1 MKDFTYMGWR
11 MANNYEDITLHQ
23 GTDIAIELHLTKE
36 SDGTAFDLTNYS
48 AAAKMKRNYNDSADD
63 PNTVAFN
70 AIIPTPATSGIVTL
84 SLTSDSSATLQTR
97 GRYVYDVEVS
107 FVDSSSN
114 TIVQRVAEGQIEVTP
129 SVT

>member
-1 MKDFTYMGWR
+1 

-48 AAAKMKRNYNDSADD
+48 AAAKMKRNYNDSAND

-114 TIVQRVAEGQIEVTP
+114 TIVQRVAEGQAEVSP
-129 SVT
+129 SVTY

>member
-1 MKDFTYMGWR
+1 
-11 MANNYEDITLHQ
+11 MAHTQNYEDIVIPQ
-23 GTDIAIELHLTKE
+23 GTDTAIELHLVKE

-70 AIIPTPATSGIVTL
+70 AIIPTPASSGIVTL

>member
-1 MKDFTYMGWR
+1 
-11 MANNYEDITLHQ
+11 MAHQQNYEDIVIPQ
-23 GTDIAIELHLTKE
+23 GTDTAIELHLTKE

-48 AAAKMKRNYNDSADD
+48 AAAKMKRRYEDSAND
-63 PNTVAFN
+63 PDTVAFN
-70 AIIPTPATSGIVTL
+70 AIIPTPATAGIVTL
-84 SLTSDSSATLQTR
+84 SLTNDSSATLQTR

-107 FVDSSSN
+107 FVDSDSK

>member
-1 MKDFTYMGWR
+1 
-11 MANNYEDITLHQ
+11 MANNYEDITIHQ
-23 GTDIAIELHLTKE
+23 GTDVAIELHLVKE

-48 AAAKMKRNYNDSADD
+48 AAAKMKRRYEDSAND
-63 PNTVAFN
+63 PDTVAFN

-84 SLTSDSSATLQTR
+84 SLTNDSSATLQTR

-107 FVDSSSN
+107 FVDSDSK

>member
-1 MKDFTYMGWR
+1 MSQ
-11 MANNYEDITLHQ
+11 NYEDITILQ

-36 SDGTAFDLTNYS
+36 SDGTPFDLTNYS
-48 AAAKMKRNYNDSADD
+48 AAAKMKRNYNDSDND
-63 PNTVAFN
+63 PDTRAFN
-70 AIIPTPATSGIVTL
+70 AIIPTPATAGIVTL
-84 SLTSDSSATLQTR
+84 SMTNDSSATLQTR

-107 FVDSSSN
+107 FVDSDSK

>member
-1 MKDFTYMGWR
+1 